1 MAFKSYF
8 EAQLL
13 GGLLELKKYL
23 NVTEKYLR
31 KAKVEFEAHLNEQ
44 NKKLTTADLSYEEL
58 DGISEF
64 YGEEYWLY
72 SEKFPRILRNSFLVS
87 AHSLLEYE
95 MNVIC
100 KRLRKEQQIPVTLS
114 DLKGDELERVKLFF
128 KNAGLSLDYNG
139 STWQEINNY
148 YLVRNC
154 IVHNSGLIKG
164 SKREQ
169 DLRTYITQKK
179 IISQDTIQ
187 EEVALTEQFCEKVI
201 NTMQSFLSEVYKAY
215 INHKERIKSG

>member
-1 MAFKSYF
+1 MLLSIQDFDYF
-8 EAQLL
+8 LAHIRLD
-13 GGLLELKKYL
+13 ELKRYL
-23 NVTEKYLR
+23 DITEKYLQ
-31 KAKVEFEAHLNEQ
+31 KAKVEFEALADEQ
-44 NKKLTTADLSYEEL
+44 VKKLPPEQRN
-58 DGISEF
+58 EF
-64 YGEEYWLY
+64 YEFYSDEYWRY
-72 SEKFPRILRNSFLVS
+72 AEKFPRILRNSFLVS

-154 IVHNSGLIKG
+154 IVHNSG
-164 SKREQ
+164 
-169 DLRTYITQKK
+169 
-179 IISQDTIQ
+179 
-187 EEVALTEQFCEKVI
+187 
-201 NTMQSFLSEVYKAY
+201 
-215 INHKERIKSG
+215 